1 MKTPMPPERTQ
12 RRERALRAVLGAS
25 SVLATLLAAEVVV
38 RAAHLAPSPQHRLT
52 ARLVDA
58 RWRELL
64 DCYPTN
70 PRGYFD
76 IDLRNAAARERF
88 HHLVPLRYDA
98 LARRVP
104 YAVAF
109 RYNRLRFRDQ
119 EAAPKSAHSRRVVVV
134 GDSFT
139 EGQGVKEADT
149 MPRRLESLLNAQ
161 AILSWDVRNCGR
173 RATDFPAL
181 MDNFEA
187 AQALEPDVVVYAMV
201 LNDAIRAPEFEARQT
216 YVNDWILDHGQ
227 RPDAPLPPPLRFYQS
242 HLLTFLRGRLEGHRV
257 GLETTRWYLE
267 MYGLPNSAGWGE
279 TRTLIREMRR
289 RTLARGARFVLVL
302 WPLLVDTDARYPFT
316 PVHEEIR
323 RFSLSAGIEELD
335 LLPVLRGRPTRDLWV
350 HPVDKHPN
358 ELAQGL
364 AADALARM
372 LGAQAPVRP

>member
-1 MKTPMPPERTQ
+1 MPPERTR
-12 RRERALRAVLGAS
+12 RRERALRAALGAS
-25 SVLATLLAAEVVV
+25 SVLAALLAAEVVA
-38 RAAHLAPSPQHRLT
+38 RATHLAPSPQHRLT

-76 IDLRNAAARERF
+76 IDLREAGARERY

-98 LARRVP
+98 LARRAP

-109 RYNRLRFRDQ
+109 RYNRQRFRDQ
-119 EAAPKSAHSRRVVVV
+119 EATPKPAHSRRVVVV

-139 EGQGVKEADT
+139 EGQGVKEPDT

-161 AILSWDVRNCGR
+161 ATLPWDVRNCGR

-187 AQALEPDVVVYAMV
+187 ALALEPNVVVYAMV

-216 YVNDWILDHGQ
+216 YVNDWILDNGQ
-227 RPDAPLPPPLRFYQS
+227 RPDVPLPPPLRFYQS
-242 HLLTFLRGRLEGHRV
+242 HFLAFLRGRLEAHRV
-257 GLETTRWYLE
+257 GQETTRWYRE
-267 MYGLPNSAGWGE
+267 MYGPPNSTGWGE

-302 WPLLVDTDARYPFT
+302 WPLLVRTDGNYPFAA
-316 PVHEEIR
+316 PHEEIR
-323 RFSLSAGIEELD
+323 RFALSAGIEELD

-350 HPVDKHPN
+350 HPVDMHPN
-358 ELAQGL
+358 ELAQQL
-364 AADALARM
+364 AAQALAHL
-372 LGAQAPVRP
+372 LGARASVRP